1 MPATPAKLR
10 FEVIKETLLRELAE
24 HGRIT
29 TFNKGELLIREG
41 ERGETLFILLRGRV
55 KVFSANNEGKEL
67 ILDTL
72 GPGDT
77 LGEMTLDEGVRSA
90 SVEALEPTTCSVVTR
105 DEMKRYITSNPD
117 FALQLITH
125 LIGRTRIAV
134 ENLKRMALLNVHGRL
149 TSLLTSLTPKQQGVG
164 FITEKLSQQ
173 QLAERVGA
181 SRDMVSRILHDLAA
195 DGYVVIHSK
204 QIEVLKPLPKQ

>member
-1 MPATPAKLR
+1 MTGQRPPR
-10 FEVIKETLLRELAE
+10 FEVVKESLLRELAE

-29 TFNKGELLIREG
+29 TFNKGDMLIREG

-77 LGEMTLDEGVRSA
+77 LGEMTLDAGVRSA
-90 SVEALEPTTCSVVTR
+90 SVEALEATTCSVVTT
-105 DEMKRYITSNPD
+105 DEMRRYIVANPE

-149 TSLLTSLTPKQQGVG
+149 TTLLTSLTPKQQGVG

-195 DGYVVIHSK
+195 EGYVAIHSK
-204 QIEVLKPLPKQ
+204 QIEVLKPLPKP

>member
-1 MPATPAKLR
+1 MTDPRPLR
-10 FEVIKETLLRELAE
+10 FEVIKESLLRELAE

-29 TFNKGELLIREG
+29 TYQKGDLLIREG
-41 ERGETLFILLRGRV
+41 ERGETLFILLTGRV
-55 KVFSANNEGKEL
+55 KVYSSNNEGKEL

-72 GPGDT
+72 GPGET
-77 LGEMTLDEGVRSA
+77 FGEMTLDRGIRSA
-90 SVEALEPTTCSVVTR
+90 SVAALDPITCSVVTA
-105 DEMKRYITSNPD
+105 DEMRRFITANPE
-117 FALQLITH
+117 FALPLITH

-134 ENLKRMALLNVHGRL
+134 ENLKRMALLNVQGRL

-164 FITEKLSQQ
+164 YITEKLSQQ

-195 DGYVVIHSK
+195 EGYVTIHSR
-204 QIEVLKPLPKQ
+204 QIEVLKQLPKQ

>member
-1 MPATPAKLR
+1 MTSPRPPR
-10 FEVIKETLLRELAE
+10 FEVIKESLLRELAE

-29 TFNKGELLIREG
+29 TYQKGDLLIREG
-41 ERGETLFILLRGRV
+41 ERGETLFILLTGRV
-55 KVFSANNEGKEL
+55 KVYSSNNEGKEL

-72 GPGDT
+72 GPGET
-77 LGEMTLDEGVRSA
+77 LGEMTLDRGVRSA
-90 SVEALEPTTCSVVTR
+90 SVAALDPITCSVVTA
-105 DEMKRYITSNPD
+105 DEMRRIITANPE
-117 FALQLITH
+117 FALPLITH

-149 TSLLTSLTPKQQGVG
+149 TSLLTSLTPKQQGIG
-164 FITEKLSQQ
+164 YITEKLSQQ

-195 DGYVVIHSK
+195 EGYVAIHSR
-204 QIEVLKPLPKQ
+204 QIEVLKQLPKQ

>member
-1 MPATPAKLR
+1 MTDPRPLR
-10 FEVIKETLLRELAE
+10 FEVIKESLLRELAE

-29 TFNKGELLIREG
+29 TYQKGDLLIREG
-41 ERGETLFILLRGRV
+41 ERGETLFILLTGRV
-55 KVFSANNEGKEL
+55 KVYSSNNEGKEL

-72 GPGDT
+72 GPGET
-77 LGEMTLDEGVRSA
+77 FGEMTLDRGIRSA
-90 SVEALEPTTCSVVTR
+90 SVAALDPITCSVVTA
-105 DEMKRYITSNPD
+105 DEMRRIITANPA

-134 ENLKRMALLNVHGRL
+134 ENLKRMALLNVQGRL

-164 FITEKLSQQ
+164 YITEKLSQQ

-195 DGYVVIHSK
+195 EGYVAIHSR
-204 QIEVLKPLPKQ
+204 QIEVLKQLPKQ

>member
-1 MPATPAKLR
+1 MTGPRPLR
-10 FEVIKETLLRELAE
+10 FEVIKESLLRELAE

-29 TFNKGELLIREG
+29 TYQKGDLLIREG
-41 ERGETLFILLRGRV
+41 ERGETLFILLTGRV
-55 KVFSANNEGKEL
+55 KVYSSNNEGKEL

-72 GPGDT
+72 GPGET
-77 LGEMTLDEGVRSA
+77 FGEMTLDRGIRSA
-90 SVEALEPTTCSVVTR
+90 SVAALDPITCSVVTA
-105 DEMKRYITSNPD
+105 DEMRRIITANPA

-134 ENLKRMALLNVHGRL
+134 ENLKRMALLNVQGRL
-149 TSLLTSLTPKQQGVG
+149 TSLLTSLTPKQQGIG
-164 FITEKLSQQ
+164 YITEKLSQQ

-195 DGYVVIHSK
+195 EGYVAIHSR
-204 QIEVLKPLPKQ
+204 QIEVLKQLPKQ

>member
-1 MPATPAKLR
+1 MTGTRPPR
-10 FEVIKETLLRELAE
+10 FEVVKESLLRALAE

-29 TFNKGELLIREG
+29 TFNKREMLIREG

-77 LGEMTLDEGVRSA
+77 LGEMTLDAGVRSA
-90 SVEALEPTTCSVVTR
+90 SVEALEATTCSVVTA
-105 DEMKRYITSNPD
+105 DEMRRYITANPE

-134 ENLKRMALLNVHGRL
+134 ENLKRMAPLNVHGRL
-149 TSLLTSLTPKQQGVG
+149 TTLLTSLTPKQQGTG
-164 FITEKLSQQ
+164 YITEKLSQQ

-195 DGYVVIHSK
+195 EGYVAIHSK
-204 QIEVLKPLPKQ
+204 QIDVLKPLPKP